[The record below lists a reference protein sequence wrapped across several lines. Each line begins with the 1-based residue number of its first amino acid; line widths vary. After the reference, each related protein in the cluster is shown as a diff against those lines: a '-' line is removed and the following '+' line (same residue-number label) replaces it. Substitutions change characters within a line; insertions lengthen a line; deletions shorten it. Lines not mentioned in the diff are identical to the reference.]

1 MVKRTFII
9 PARKIQ
15 NSIPNTINFSLR
27 GIKPETFV
35 HALDEKEIYISTK
48 SACSSSNSMSNSVY
62 ALTKDKELSNGSLR
76 ISLSYMTT
84 ELEVD
89 KFLAVFDECYKKL
102 EM

>member
-1 MVKRTFII
+1 MKKFSTS
-9 PARKIQ
+9 
-15 NSIPNTINFSLR
+15 NSIKHTINFSLR

-35 HALDEKEIYISTK
+35 HALDEHDIYISTK
-48 SACSSSNSMSNSVY
+48 SACSSSNGMSNSIY

-84 ELEVD
+84 SEEVD
-89 KFLAVFDECYKKL
+89 KFLEIFDLCYKKL